1 MSNLIKKNLEILQPF
16 LDNQHYKEIVIEKP
30 YSINVETIEGKWLH
44 FSHDKLSLEHLFG
57 MTKLLATVS
66 GKNFNEKDCIISVAI
81 DQKHR
86 LQAVY
91 GKQTNNNI
99 SITIRLKRNSLLN
112 LDDFNFSLELKEKL
126 INLVKN
132 RKTILISGGVGCGKT
147 TLLNSLVKFINHS
160 ERIITI
166 ENVREIEI
174 NPDIYK
180 HYCALTY
187 LEDKTHNIA
196 DLLNS
201 SLRMRPD
208 RILIG
213 ELRNENTYL
222 FLRACNTGHEGTIS
236 TIHANT
242 PKGAIDA
249 LIHNI
254 KTGTQNNHD
263 ETQIRQEFT
272 RNINAILQL
281 KREYQNDKMVVSGY
295 LEEFF

>member
-16 LDNQHYKEIVIEKP
+16 LDNQHYKEIIIEKP

-66 GKNFNEKDCIISVAI
+66 GKNFNEKDCIISAII

-126 INLVKN
+126 INFVKN

-147 TLLNSLVKFINHS
+147 TLLNSLVKFISPS

-174 NPDIYK
+174 NPEIYT

-187 LEDKTHNIA
+187 LEDKAHNIA
-196 DLLNS
+196 ELLNS

-213 ELRNENTYL
+213 ELRNENTFL

-254 KTGTQNNHD
+254 KTGTHNNHD

-295 LEEFF
+295 LEELY

>member
-16 LDNQHYKEIVIEKP
+16 LDNQNYKEIIIEKP
-30 YSINVETIEGKWLH
+30 YSINVETIEGRWLH

-66 GKNFNEKDCIISVAI
+66 GKNFNEKDCIISVII
-81 DQKHR
+81 DQQHR

-91 GKQTNNNI
+91 GQQTNNNI

-112 LDDFNFSLELKEKL
+112 LDDFNFSLELKEQL
-126 INLVKN
+126 INLVKT

-147 TLLNSLVKFINHS
+147 TLLNSLVKFISPS

-174 NPDIYK
+174 DPEIYQ
-180 HYCALTY
+180 HHCALTY
-187 LEDKTHNIA
+187 LEDKAHNIA

-254 KTGTQNNHD
+254 KTGTHNNHD

-295 LEEFF
+295 LEELS